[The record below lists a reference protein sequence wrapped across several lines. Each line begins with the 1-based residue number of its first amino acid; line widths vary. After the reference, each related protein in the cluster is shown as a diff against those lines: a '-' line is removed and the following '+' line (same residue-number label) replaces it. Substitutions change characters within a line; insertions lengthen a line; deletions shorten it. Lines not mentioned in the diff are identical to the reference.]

1 MIVCP
6 CCGLKFEG
14 DLRVGCP
21 GCKSQSVGEPLSKP
35 EIELPFYGRSIFLGA
50 LGSLMA
56 LTFFAGTFLAWIE
69 RGVLK
74 LEFWTV
80 MEAAET
86 ASWRLKFTAIPV
98 CIFALW
104 GGGLIY
110 RHMTQARHKY
120 AGFRI
125 AQTGLALAFLVT
137 VLIGTTIGITVPARL
152 ERRDDGI
159 NAGEEAK
166 VWALRAANLK
176 YRAEKGSFV
185 GDSNDLKGMPDP
197 DGTLAL
203 AISDKQLKTATY
215 QARSDVAATLPQ
227 SKSNKLRGAVVR
239 PSSGSADDSSPAGF
253 AFTNYEE
260 RLPGPDKILGTDDD
274 IIKVDGL
281 DPADPH
287 SSVNTSTSKP

>member
-56 LTFFAGTFLAWIE
+56 LTFFAGTLLAWIE

-74 LEFWTV
+74 LEFWTI

-104 GGGLIY
+104 GGALIY

-152 ERRDDGI
+152 KRRDEGI

-166 VWALRAANLK
+166 VWAFRAANLK
-176 YRAEKGSFV
+176 YRSEKGSFV
-185 GDSNDLKGMPDP
+185 GDYNDLKGMPDP

-203 AISDKQLKTATY
+203 AISDKQLRTATY

-227 SKSNKLRGAVVR
+227 SKRTKLRGAVVR

-287 SSVNTSTSKP
+287 SSVNTSASKP

>member
-1 MIVCP
+1 
-6 CCGLKFEG
+6 
-14 DLRVGCP
+14 
-21 GCKSQSVGEPLSKP
+21 
-35 EIELPFYGRSIFLGA
+35 
-50 LGSLMA
+50 MA
-56 LTFFAGTFLAWIE
+56 LTFFAGTLLAWIE

-74 LEFWTV
+74 LEFCTI

-104 GGGLIY
+104 GGALIY

-152 ERRDDGI
+152 KRRDEGI

-166 VWALRAANLK
+166 VWAFRAANLK

-185 GDSNDLKGMPDP
+185 GDYNDLKGMPDP

-203 AISDKQLKTATY
+203 AISDKQLKTASY

-239 PSSGSADDSSPAGF
+239 PSSGSADDSTPAGF
-253 AFTNYEE
+253 SFTNYEE
-260 RLPGPDKILGTDDD
+260 RFPGPDKILGTDDD
-274 IIKVDGL
+274 IIMVDGL
-281 DPADPH
+281 DTADSH
-287 SSVNTSTSKP
+287 SNVKTSARKP